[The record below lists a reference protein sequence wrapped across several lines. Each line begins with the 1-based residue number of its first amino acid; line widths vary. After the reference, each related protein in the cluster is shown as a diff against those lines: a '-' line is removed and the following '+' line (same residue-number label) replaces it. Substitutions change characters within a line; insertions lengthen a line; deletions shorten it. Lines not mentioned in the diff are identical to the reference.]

1 MKRLSQRPLMV
12 KRPWCRA
19 LDCDRVGPRVPA
31 TARQRPIPCNEAS
44 GGLRLMASPHPR
56 QLITLPSERD
66 TKRSGIAR
74 QSQSQS
80 QSQHTPVTTRS
91 PRNWAAYRAAHLK
104 NCCTQHTETSVVHAN
119 LRKRQSKTNDDHV
132 RARLRHDATYKRR
145 ALGVHRLGPE

>member
-1 MKRLSQRPLMV
+1 MKHRLSQRPLMV

-66 TKRSGIAR
+66 KKTQRHRKA
-74 QSQSQS
+74 
-80 QSQHTPVTTRS
+80 VVV
-91 PRNWAAYRAAHLK
+91 AVAVAAHACHHTQSTQLGCLSRGAPEK
-104 NCCTQHTETSVVHAN
+104 LLHTQHTETSVVHAN
-119 LRKRQSKTNDDHV
+119 LRKRQPKTNDDHV

-145 ALGVHRLGPE
+145 AFCKH

>member
-1 MKRLSQRPLMV
+1 MV
-12 KRPWCRA
+12 KRPWCRP

-66 TKRSGIAR
+66 TKTQRHRKA
-74 QSQSQS
+74 
-80 QSQHTPVTTRS
+80 V
-91 PRNWAAYRAAHLK
+91 AVAVAVAAHACHHTQSTQLGCLSRGAPEK
-104 NCCTQHTETSVVHAN
+104 LLHTQHTETSVVHAN

-132 RARLRHDATYKRR
+132 RARLRHDAAYKGR
-145 ALGVHRLGPE
+145 ALGVDGLGPE